1 MPSIQEGI
9 KLKTFLGYNLE
20 SKIIK
25 HLHKMSP
32 RTNNRKK
39 VFNLGTADVDEKIE
53 IKTLHFNFTEQ
64 MTTELAVFA
73 DTHKHDDRK
82 TFKTAW
88 LEWLDNDTI
97 SPLVETEIQTQTAKG
112 FTGDVLEKMFT
123 SVRYYFRKKLFKVK
137 PEKQERKKYISL
149 CPIFLAEIDKHALS
163 IIKENTVKSDSDK
176 NLANISPAK
185 AYANFC
191 ETNQEPMYAQIE
203 HLVDLLEYTE
213 ICEKMK
219 KTYKNRFH
227 LMKTNVENMYV

>member
-1 MPSIQEGI
+1 MVYIPKIENFFHT
-9 KLKTFLGYNLE
+9 KPE
-20 SKIIK
+20 SKIIQ
-25 HLHKMSP
+25 HLHKMTP

-39 VFNLGTADVDEKIE
+39 VFNLGTADVEEKIE

-64 MTTELAVFA
+64 MTQELTVFA
-73 DTHKHDDRK
+73 DTHKNDDRK
-82 TFKTAW
+82 SFKSAW
-88 LEWLDNDTI
+88 LEWLNTNAI
-97 SPLVETEIQTQTAKG
+97 SSLVETEIQTQTQKG
-112 FTGDVLEKMFT
+112 FTGDILDKMFT
-123 SVRYYFRKKLFKVK
+123 SVRYYFRKKLFKAK
-137 PEKQERKKYISL
+137 PEKHERKQYISL

-163 IIKENTVKSDSDK
+163 IIKENIVKSDSDK
-176 NLANISPAK
+176 NLSNISPAK

>member
-1 MPSIQEGI
+1 
-9 KLKTFLGYNLE
+9 
-20 SKIIK
+20 
-25 HLHKMSP
+25 MSL

-39 VFNLGTADVDEKIE
+39 VFNLGAADVDQKIE

-64 MTTELAVFA
+64 MTHELAIFA
-73 DTHKHDDRK
+73 DTHKNDDRK
-82 TFKTAW
+82 SFKAAW
-88 LEWLDNDTI
+88 SEWLNTAAI
-97 SPLVETEIQTQTAKG
+97 SSIIETEIQTQTTKG
-112 FTGDVLEKMFT
+112 FVGDILDKMFT

-137 PEKQERKKYISL
+137 PEKHERKPYISL
-149 CPIFLAEIDKHALS
+149 CPNFLAQIDKHALS
-163 IIKENTVKSDSDK
+163 IIKEHTVKYDSDK
-176 NLANISPAK
+176 NLANISPAQ

-191 ETNQEPMYAQIE
+191 DTNQEPMYAQIE